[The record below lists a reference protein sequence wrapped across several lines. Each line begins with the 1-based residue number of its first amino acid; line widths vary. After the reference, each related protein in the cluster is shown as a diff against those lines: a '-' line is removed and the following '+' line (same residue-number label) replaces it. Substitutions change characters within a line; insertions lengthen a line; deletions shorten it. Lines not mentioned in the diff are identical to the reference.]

1 MPQMFRS
8 IAFGG
13 GGMRG
18 CLHVGG
24 LKALLEFQDTLEFP
38 DGIYGYSI
46 GAMIATALAFR
57 LKPTQ
62 IQAMMEENMNL
73 DVLLPDMKLKSVL
86 NLTTK
91 CGLLSMD
98 GMEKAIVSAFSKQG
112 VDLRGK
118 VISDAPQKLYIGA
131 SNFTKKRPVFFTGN
145 VPILTALK
153 ASACIPLFFQP
164 QVVYDNVYLDGG
176 VYMYY
181 FDEYLPRD
189 CLTFIVGYPEI
200 PLRPK
205 DIENGN
211 IIELVRQMY
220 VGARHP
226 PKSPHALWFI
236 EDKVNAIHDITHD
249 DKERL
254 VLSGYSQAFAFLTK
268 LVAKEREQI
277 LMGNLL
283 LELSD
288 AVHRF

>member
-1 MPQMFRS
+1 MPQLFRS

-24 LKALLEFQDTLEFP
+24 LKALLEFQDELEFP

-46 GAMIATALAFR
+46 GAFIATALAFR
-57 LKPTQ
+57 LSIAQ
-62 IQAMMEENMNL
+62 IQTMMEETMSL
-73 DVLLPDMKLKSVL
+73 DVLLPDMKLKAVL

-91 CGLLSMD
+91 CGLLPMD
-98 GMEKAIVSAFSKQG
+98 SVEKALVSAFLKQG

-131 SNFTKKRPVFFTGN
+131 SNFTTKRPAFFTGN
-145 VPILTALK
+145 VPLLVALK

-164 QVVYDNVYLDGG
+164 QVVYGNVYLDGG

-181 FDEYLPRD
+181 FDEFLPRG
-189 CLTFIVGYPEI
+189 CLTFIVGYPEVPI
-200 PLRPK
+200 RPK

-211 IIELVRQMY
+211 IMELVRQMY

-236 EDKVNAIHDITHD
+236 EDKVHAIHDITAD

-254 VLSGYSQAFAFLTK
+254 ILSGYSQGLAFLTK
-268 LVAKEREQI
+268 LVAKEREQVV
-277 LMGNLL
+277 MCNLL
-283 LELSD
+283 SELSD
-288 AVHRF
+288 AIHRF

>member
-1 MPQMFRS
+1 MPQLFRS

-18 CLHVGG
+18 VLHLGG
-24 LKALLEFQDTLEFP
+24 LKALLEFQDSLEFP
-38 DGIYGYSI
+38 DGLYGYSI
-46 GAMIATALAFR
+46 GAFVATALAFR
-57 LKPTQ
+57 LSLAQ
-62 IQAMMEENMNL
+62 IQTMMEETMNF
-73 DVLLPDMKLKSVL
+73 DVLLPEIKIKSVL

-91 CGLLSMD
+91 CGLVSMD
-98 GMEKAIVSAFSKQG
+98 CVEKALVSAFLKQG

-118 VISDAPQKLYIGA
+118 VIADAPQKLYIGA

-145 VPILTALK
+145 VPILAALK

-164 QVVYDNVYLDGG
+164 QVVYGNVYLDGG

-189 CLTFIVGYPEI
+189 CLTFIVGYPEVPI
-200 PLRPK
+200 RPK
-205 DIENGN
+205 DLEEGN
-211 IIELVRQMY
+211 IVELIKQMY

-236 EDKVNAIHDITHD
+236 EDKVHAIHDVTQD
-249 DKERL
+249 DKDRL
-254 VLSGYSQAFAFLTK
+254 MLSGYSQAFTFLTK
-268 LVAKEREQI
+268 LVAQEREQV

-283 LELSD
+283 IELSD
-288 AVHRF
+288 AIHRF

>member
-1 MPQMFRS
+1 
-8 IAFGG
+8 
-13 GGMRG
+13 MRG

-46 GAMIATALAFR
+46 GAFIATAIAFR
-57 LKPTQ
+57 LSLAQ
-62 IQAMMEENMNL
+62 IQTMMEETMNF
-73 DVLLPDMKLKSVL
+73 DVLLPEMKLKAVL
-86 NLTTK
+86 SLTTK
-91 CGLLSMD
+91 CGLLPMD
-98 GMEKAIVSAFSKQG
+98 CVEKALVSSFLKQG
-112 VDLRGK
+112 IDLRTKTVG
-118 VISDAPQKLYIGA
+118 DAPQKLYIGA
-131 SNFTKKRPVFFTGN
+131 SNFTTKRPVFFSGR

-164 QVVYDNVYLDGG
+164 QVVYGNVYLDGG

-189 CLTFIVGYPEI
+189 CLTFIVGYPEMPI
-200 PLRPK
+200 RPK
-205 DIENGN
+205 DIEEGN
-211 IIELVRQMY
+211 IMELVKQMY

-226 PKSPHALWFI
+226 PKSQHALWFL
-236 EDKVNAIHDITHD
+236 EDKVHAIHDITPN

-254 VLSGYSQAFAFLTK
+254 ILSGYSQAFAFLTK
-268 LVAKEREQI
+268 LVSKEREQV

-288 AVHRF
+288 AIHRF

>member
-1 MPQMFRS
+1 MPQLFRS

-46 GAMIATALAFR
+46 GAFIATALAFR
-57 LKPTQ
+57 LSLEQ
-62 IQAMMEENMNL
+62 IQSMMEETMNF
-73 DVLLPDMKLKSVL
+73 DVLLPEMKIKSVL

-91 CGLLSMD
+91 CGLLPMD
-98 GMEKAIVSAFSKQG
+98 CVEKALISAFSKHG

-131 SNFTKKRPVFFTGN
+131 SNFTTKRPVFFTDR

-164 QVVYDNVYLDGG
+164 QIVYGNVYLDGG

-181 FDEYLPRD
+181 LDEYLPRD
-189 CLTFIVGYPEI
+189 CLTFIVGYPENPI
-200 PLRPK
+200 RPR
-205 DIENGN
+205 DIEEGN
-211 IIELVRQMY
+211 IMELVKQMY

-226 PKSPHALWFI
+226 PKSPYALWFL
-236 EDKVNAIHDITHD
+236 EDKVHAIHDVTQT

-254 VLSGYSQAFAFLTK
+254 ILSGYSQGFAFLTK
-268 LVAKEREQI
+268 LTSKEREQI
-277 LMGNLL
+277 LMCNLL
-283 LELSD
+283 TELSD
-288 AVHRF
+288 AIHRF